1 MRTASQSPTAVA
13 LTWRHRA
20 GAYYELCK
28 PRVVMLMVFT
38 AIVGELLADPRGLPL
53 NALVFGN
60 LGIAMCAGA
69 AAAINHILDRE
80 IDARMLRTRRR
91 PLPRGRITTA
101 NALAFA
107 ALLGA
112 AGLALLWFVVNP
124 LTAALTF
131 ASLMGYA
138 VIYTGFLKRATS
150 QNIVIGGLAGAAP
163 PLLGWTAV
171 TGQVSMMPLLLLL
184 IVFVW
189 TPPHF
194 WPLAIQR
201 RDDYAEVDMPM
212 LPVTHGDTYTRWQIL
227 FYTAL
232 LVATTTLPFIFGLSG
247 PLYLFGA
254 LALGGRFLWHAV
266 NLLMAGTRARPISV
280 FHFSITYLM
289 LLFVAFLADSYLMAL
304 LGTQMV

>member
-1 MRTASQSPTAVA
+1 M
-13 LTWRHRA
+13 RA
-20 GAYYELCK
+20 GSQPQAVSHAWRQTAGDYYELCK

-38 AIVGELLADPRGLPL
+38 AIVGELLAEPLGLPL

-80 IDARMLRTRRR
+80 IDARMHRTRRR

-101 NALAFA
+101 NALTFA

-124 LTAALTF
+124 LTAVLTF
-131 ASLMGYA
+131 ASLIGYA
-138 VIYTGFLKRATS
+138 VIYTGILKRATS

-171 TGQVSMMPLLLLL
+171 TGQVSLMPLLLLL

-201 RDDYAEVDMPM
+201 RDDYAEVNMPM
-212 LPVTHGDTYTRWQIL
+212 LPVTHGDIYTRWQIL

-232 LVATTTLPFIFGLSG
+232 LVAVTTLPFIFGLSG
-247 PLYLFGA
+247 LLYLAGA
-254 LALGGRFLWHAV
+254 LVLGGRFLWHAV
-266 NLLMAGTRARPISV
+266 NLLTADARARPVSV
-280 FHFSITYLM
+280 FHYSITYLM
-289 LLFVAFLADSYLMAL
+289 LLFAAFLADSYLMVFF
-304 LGTQMV
+304 GTAII